1 MALLVK
7 IVSLENTKNNLLGIM
22 NVRTYFNET
31 EYSLDI
37 DTINRGDK
45 NEEEQ
50 KDYAVYFKCWLL
62 EIQFIM
68 YSGGIEIEET
78 PEEGAKREAIEELGV
93 TVNISE
99 CFAIVQ
105 YNGTQYFPLLR

>member
-22 NVRTYFNET
+22 NVRIYFNET

-45 NEEEQ
+45 NEEEP
-50 KDYAVYFKCWLL
+50 KDYAVYFKCCN
-62 EIQFIM
+62 
-68 YSGGIEIEET
+68 Y
-78 PEEGAKREAIEELGV
+78 
-93 TVNISE
+93 
-99 CFAIVQ
+99 
-105 YNGTQYFPLLR
+105 GTLHF